1 MLDFYENPKYSVI
14 IYKILKII
22 DVGYE
27 NQNFSFKCFDLKKL
41 EISEHRLEL
50 ILLSLY
56 NSSLIDGVKE
66 IPVMMSRN
74 PKYNFDNL
82 SLTLEGMLFLEENS
96 SMKNAYKI
104 LKEVRDWLPV

>member
-1 MLDFYENPKYSVI
+1 MDFYENPKYSVA

-56 NSSLIDGVKE
+56 NSGLIDGVKE

-74 PKYNFDNL
+74 PKHNFDNL
-82 SLTLEGMLFLEENS
+82 FLTLEGMLFLEENS

-104 LKEVRDWLPV
+104 LREVRDWLPV